1 MKMNIMKGKYTNIS
15 KFKLCHNRCGIYIKY
30 GLTNNDQRCG
40 VYKEPYIYDYLTN
53 VNWLTENCFP

>member
-53 VNWLTENCFP
+53 VN